1 MPGLMDGIVSGVP
14 KRSKNPVVDGIVCGI
29 PKTAHP
35 DLKAPTTSVD
45 PGATRKSA
53 DTFGSGLT
61 PQGLGNLAGGGKMKK
76 DEMKKDKKMVDMNMG
91 VYKK

>member
-14 KRSKNPVVDGIVCGI
+14 KRSKKPVVDGIVCGI
-29 PKTAHP
+29 ARDPRP
-35 DLKAPTTSVD
+35 DLKAPTTPVD

-61 PQGLGNLAGGGKMKK
+61 PQGVGNLKGKK
-76 DEMKKDKKMVDMNMG
+76 
-91 VYKK
+91 